1 MGNQAG
7 ENPKEELEHLGS
19 QKINEAI
26 GLLSEIVQE
35 KKAEFSQLINEKY
48 SNFRNIIREAAG
60 TKEVISKMK
69 QNMSETITS
78 GEEKIKE
85 ISVEVNKRVHEN
97 PWLFLGIAATGAF
110 LSGYIIRSG
119 SRYRK

>member
-7 ENPKEELEHLGS
+7 ENLKEELEHRSS
-19 QKINEAI
+19 QKIDEAI

-35 KKAEFSQLINEKY
+35 KKAEFSQLINDKY
-48 SNFRNIIREAAG
+48 SNFREIIKEAAG
-60 TKEVISKMK
+60 TKEVISKLR
-69 QNMSETITS
+69 QNVSETITG

-85 ISVEVNKRVHEN
+85 ISMEVNKRVHEN